1 MASTSIVSFENIN
14 DNYDPSKNVSRPIM
28 SKYEKTKVLGVR
40 IEQLSRGARSLVDLP
55 SSASMRDIAI
65 AELEQ
70 KKMPFVIIRT
80 MPNGLKEYWK
90 INDMIVLP

>member
-14 DNYDPSKNVSRPIM
+14 DNYNPSNNVSRPIM